1 MKRSHLLPELL
12 SVVLS
17 LLALGFGL
25 LLIRAKLKDRPSIRD
40 DLVLTADEQRA
51 LPADVMPVVLLQ
63 RPWNDENSLPF
74 LMLKLVLSRSG
85 EKYVLGYGENVMDTK
100 DSIQHIAAS
109 KGLSS
114 GNPTGLS
121 VGLFGA
127 IDSFRPDVIRL
138 PTPVDGGL
146 LGLRFSCVNVKHG
159 DRFKSVKSV
168 SDLKSYLAV
177 QARGFSD
184 VRVLVGSGLPTYE
197 TAGRSYLNLLDQER
211 VDYLP
216 RGLANVEEECGPRAG
231 QLGYGNVTV
240 DRHLLIAYP
249 NAFVF
254 VINPKNQRL
263 KLALQRGL
271 ARAMADGSQRRLLQQ
286 RFLTPWLKQTLR
298 LRDRRLLVLSTPET
312 EALLRETP
320 PSSWLVP
327 WQRLPRSSD
336 PPVSAAILCQEPFF
350 APLC

>member
-1 MKRSHLLPELL
+1 MKRSSLWPEFL
-12 SVVLS
+12 SI
-17 LLALGFGL
+17 LLALLALAFGA
-25 LLIRAKLKDRPSIRD
+25 LLIRAKLQDRPSMED
-40 DLVLTADEQRA
+40 DLILSVDEQRA

-63 RPWNDENSLPF
+63 RPWNDQYSLPF
-74 LMLKLVLSRSG
+74 LMVKLILTKSG
-85 EKYVLGYGENVMDTK
+85 EKYELGYAENVMDTK

-109 KGLSS
+109 NGLSA

-127 IDSFRPDVIRL
+127 IDTFKPDVLRI

-146 LGLRFSCVNVKHG
+146 LGLRFSCVNVRHAE
-159 DRFKSVKSV
+159 RFQAVDTV
-168 SDLKSYLAV
+168 ADLATYLAV

-197 TAGRSYLNLLDQER
+197 TPGRSYLNLLDQAR

-216 RGLANVEEECGPRAG
+216 RGLANLEEECGPRAG

-254 VINPKNQRL
+254 VINPSNLRL
-263 KLALQRGL
+263 KSALQRGL
-271 ARAMADGSQRRLLQQ
+271 ARAMADGSQKRLLQE
-286 RFLTPWLKQTLR
+286 RFFTPWLKQTLR
-298 LRDRRLLVLSTPET
+298 LRERRLLVLSTPET
-312 EALLRETP
+312 DALVRETP
-320 PSSWLVP
+320 PAAWLVP
-327 WQRLPRSSD
+327 WSRMPRSSD
-336 PPVSAAILCQEPFF
+336 PPVSAAILCKEPFF

>member
-1 MKRSHLLPELL
+1 MKRSPLLPELL
-12 SVVLS
+12 SVGLS
-17 LLALGFGL
+17 LLALGFGA
-25 LLIRAKLKDRPSIRD
+25 LLIRAKLQDRPSIKD
-40 DLVLTADEQRA
+40 DLVLTVDEQRA
-51 LPADVMPVVLLQ
+51 LPDDVMPVVLLQ

-85 EKYVLGYGENVMDTK
+85 EKYALGYGETVMDTK
-100 DSIQHIAAS
+100 DSLQHIAAS
-109 KGLSS
+109 KGLSA

-127 IDSFRPDVIRL
+127 IDVFKPDVLRL

-146 LGLRFSCVNVKHG
+146 LGLRFSCINVRHG
-159 DRFKSVKSV
+159 DRFKAVKSV
-168 SDLKSYLAV
+168 SELKSYLAV

-197 TAGRSYLNLLDQER
+197 TAGRSYLNLLDQGR

-216 RGLANVEEECGPRAG
+216 RGLANLEEECGPRAA
-231 QLGYGNVTV
+231 QLGYGNVMV
-240 DRHLLIAYP
+240 DPHLLIAYP

-254 VINPKNQRL
+254 VINPDNQRL
-263 KLALQRGL
+263 KLALERGL

-286 RFLTPWLKQTLR
+286 RFFTPWLKQTLR

-312 EALLRETP
+312 EALLRQTP
-320 PSSWLVP
+320 RSAWLVP
-327 WQRLPRSSD
+327 WDRLPRSD
-336 PPVSAAILCQEPFF
+336 ATPLPAAVLCQESFF